1 MSLPLSPS
9 LSLPENERA
18 KVSLIIVAGGAAG
31 GQLPACL
38 PACLVVLWQL
48 WSFVRL
54 SNSKRHDT
62 NNNVLKETGRLFLG
76 QREKQSLCGLG

>member
-38 PACLVVLWQL
+38 PALWYYG
-48 WSFVRL
+48 SC
-54 SNSKRHDT
+54 
-62 NNNVLKETGRLFLG
+62 GRLFG
-76 QREKQSLCGLG
+76 CPTPRDTTRIIMY